1 MKYSIFTFLALTL
14 VMLGIGAT
22 TGFSSESAAG
32 TGLAFL
38 KLGAGSRAAAMG
50 EAYTAIANDA
60 SGAYWNPA
68 GLVTMEGTELSFT
81 HNQWLHDITNE
92 FVAVRFG
99 AGKSAFGVS
108 FISNNVAGIERRV
121 SPSAE
126 PLDVLEAH
134 DIMFGLSY
142 ARAFH
147 RNLDWGVT
155 VKYLY
160 EKIYIESSTGAAV
173 DMGIVYRPR
182 ITGLRVGLALQNFGY
197 VTELRDESLQLP
209 QTIRAGFAYQLPMQ
223 LFNGSIL
230 AASDWL
236 MVIDGNSHVNMGME
250 YAFVNYFALRLGYQT
265 GWDDKG
271 ISAGF
276 GVQVKRYRL
285 DYAYVPFT
293 SDLGNSHR
301 ITFGVKF

>member
-1 MKYSIFTFLALTL
+1 MKHSIFTFVVLTL
-14 VMLGIGAT
+14 IMLGVRASASI
-22 TGFSSESAAG
+22 SSESAAG

-68 GLVTMEGTELSFT
+68 GLAAMESAELSFT
-81 HNQWLHDITNE
+81 HNQWLQDVTNE

-99 AGKSAFGVS
+99 VGKSAFGIS
-108 FISNNVAGIERRV
+108 FISNNVGGIERRV

-126 PLDVLEAH
+126 PLDVLDAH
-134 DIMFGLSY
+134 DIMVGLSF
-142 ARAFH
+142 ARSFH
-147 RNLDWGVT
+147 PNFDWGMT

-160 EKIYIESSTGAAV
+160 EKIYIESSAGAAV
-173 DMGIVYRPR
+173 DMGLIFRPS
-182 ITGLRVGLALQNFGY
+182 ISGLRLGLALQNFGY
-197 VTELRDESLQLP
+197 VTELRDESTQLP
-209 QTIRAGFAYQLPMQ
+209 QTIRAGLAYQLPMNV
-223 LFNGSIL
+223 FNGSIL
-230 AASDWL
+230 IASDGV
-236 MVIDGNSHVNMGME
+236 MVIDGNSHFNLGME
-250 YAFVNYFALRLGYQT
+250 YAFVNYLELRCGYQT
-265 GWDDKG
+265 GYDDKG

-285 DYAYVPFT
+285 DYAFVPFT